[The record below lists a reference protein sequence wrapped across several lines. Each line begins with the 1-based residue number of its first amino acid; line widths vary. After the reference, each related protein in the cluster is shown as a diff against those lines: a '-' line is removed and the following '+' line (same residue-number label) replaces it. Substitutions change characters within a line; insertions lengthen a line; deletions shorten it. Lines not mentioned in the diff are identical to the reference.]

1 MEDNAVEI
9 WEYASGNCRTYVFR
23 DGHCEDRRL
32 CSSERLARE
41 WAEENYPELKVTF
54 YEYDNS

>member
-1 MEDNAVEI
+1 MEDNVVEI
-9 WEYASGNCRTYVFR
+9 WELPSGNCRMYVVR
-23 DGHCEDRRL
+23 DGHCEDTRVF
-32 CSSERLARE
+32 SNERLARE